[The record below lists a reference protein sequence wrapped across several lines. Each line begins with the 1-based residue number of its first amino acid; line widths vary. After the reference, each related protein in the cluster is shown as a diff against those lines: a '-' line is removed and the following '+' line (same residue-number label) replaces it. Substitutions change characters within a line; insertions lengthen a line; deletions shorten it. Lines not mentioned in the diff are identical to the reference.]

1 MNPGQAIRL
10 NLNEIIDIQMTN
22 DMTTETRPELRRRN
36 VRTAWLLAAF
46 ACFMFLS
53 SVPFWKG
60 LANMIAASGL

>member
-10 NLNEIIDIQMTN
+10 NLNETIDIQMTT

>member
-22 DMTTETRPELRRRN
+22 DMTTETRPELRRSN

>member
-1 MNPGQAIRL
+1 
-10 NLNEIIDIQMTN
+10 MTN
-22 DMTTETRPELRRRN
+22 ETSPELRRRN

-46 ACFMFLS
+46 SCFMLLS